1 MVHVPV
7 ANIAE
12 IDAEAP
18 GREDIAAAVESLRAD
33 GVVILRRAVDPSL
46 LTSLN
51 EMVAGWHERFLAG
64 DVQNYSLGE
73 ETATIIPEIW
83 EDAFTEPRE
92 LQGFRK
98 WNVATLDR
106 RILPLIDAE
115 PLYDVIHRFI
125 GPDLMVS
132 KTQMIVL
139 PPDCL
144 DSPFLHTD
152 AGAMADI
159 VESME
164 ASPVM
169 VSAQVFLTDLP
180 EPGMGNFTCVP
191 GSHQRRYPWSP
202 DNPTR
207 SQIGGPLGQDIPT
220 DIRRQVLARAGDIA
234 VFIHSLWHGVTT
246 NTSPSP
252 RRSVILS
259 YAKPFVRPYD
269 YERTPQTVL
278 EHGSPRQRLLF
289 GDLGGWAWR
298 PGCYY
303 HLPQDYLKT
312 LAPSS
317 DKASP
322 SPRTAT
328 SAAAEQVHGE

>member
-1 MVHVPV
+1 MNQVPV
-7 ANIAE
+7 SDIAE
-12 IDAEAP
+12 IDAESL
-18 GREDIAAAVESLRAD
+18 GQEVAAAQESLHAD
-33 GVVILRRAVDPSL
+33 GVVIVRQAVDSSL
-46 LTSLN
+46 LASLQ
-51 EMVAGWHERFLAG
+51 EMVADWHEQFLTG
-64 DVQNYSLGE
+64 YVHNYSLGE
-73 ETATIIPEIW
+73 ETATVIPEIW
-83 EDAFTEPRE
+83 EDEFTEPRE

-98 WNVATLDR
+98 WNVAGLDQ
-106 RILPLIDAE
+106 RIIPLIDAA
-115 PLYDVIHRFI
+115 PLYDVIHAFI

-139 PPDCL
+139 PPNCL

-152 AGAMADI
+152 AGGMADI
-159 VESME
+159 VENLD

-191 GSHQRRYPWSP
+191 GSHRRRYPWSP
-202 DNPTR
+202 DNPRR
-207 SQIGGPLGQDIPT
+207 SQIGGPLGQDIPM
-220 DIRRQVLARAGDIA
+220 DIRRQVLARAGDVA

-246 NTSPSP
+246 NASPDA

-278 EHGSPRQRLLF
+278 EHGTWRQRLLF

-298 PGCYY
+298 PGCFY
-303 HLPQDYLKT
+303 HLPTEYLDALEPGSLGSQPYTDMKT
-312 LAPSS
+312 NGRFTVSG
-317 DKASP
+317 
-322 SPRTAT
+322 
-328 SAAAEQVHGE
+328 Q

>member
-1 MVHVPV
+1 MMHVPV
-7 ANIAE
+7 AGIAE
-12 IDAEAP
+12 IDA
-18 GREDIAAAVESLRAD
+18 GSCRREGITAAVESLRTD
-33 GVVILRRAVDPSL
+33 GVVILRQAVEASL
-46 LTSLN
+46 LASLS

-64 DVQNYSLGE
+64 EVHNYSLGD
-73 ETATIIPEIW
+73 ETATVIPEIW
-83 EDAFTEPRE
+83 EDAFTEPRD

-98 WNVATLDR
+98 WNVAGMDQR
-106 RILPLIDAE
+106 VIPLVDIR
-115 PLYDVIHRFI
+115 PLYDVIYGFI
-125 GPDLMVS
+125 GPDLMVT

-139 PPDCL
+139 PPGCL

-159 VESME
+159 VESMT

-191 GSHQRRYPWSP
+191 GSHQKRYPWSP

-207 SQIGGPLGQDIPT
+207 SQIAGPLGQDIAMN
-220 DIRRQVLARAGDIA
+220 IRRQVLARAGDVA

-246 NTSPSP
+246 NNSPEP

-269 YERTPQTVL
+269 YERTPQKVL

-289 GDLGGWAWR
+289 GELGGWAWR

-303 HLPQDYLKT
+303 HLPEDYLRT
-312 LAPSS
+312 LAPSP
-317 DKASP
+317 AGSP
-322 SPRTAT
+322 EGPQP
-328 SAAAEQVHGE
+328 AEDGQVKGG